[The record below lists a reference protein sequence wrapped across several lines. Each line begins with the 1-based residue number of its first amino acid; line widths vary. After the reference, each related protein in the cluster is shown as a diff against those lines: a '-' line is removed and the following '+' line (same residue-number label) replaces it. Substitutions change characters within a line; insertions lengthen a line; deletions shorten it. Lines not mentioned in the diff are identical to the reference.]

1 MFGDKFV
8 LEYVVREFL
17 LLVLLLYQL
26 LVATSGAGDGLE
38 SDLPQVKSTP
48 AGNPLINL
56 VSNTRTAIKPLSSK
70 DELPKKRKPA
80 NRLNELSGKEWI
92 KFTKSWFKHSPPPR
106 DRKKLI
112 HPAGFPETL
121 VREFV
126 EFFTKPNMWVLD
138 PFLGTGSTLLAA
150 RAAMRNAVG
159 IEINPRYASMARSRL
174 EEAPP
179 HDGTRQL
186 VIQGNSRNLRNILE
200 KDDIREVDFCIT
212 SPPYW
217 NQLKR
222 SSMRQRERK
231 QSGLDTRY
239 SDDPED
245 IGNISG
251 YKEFLYTQERI
262 FDEVYQVMKF
272 GGYLV
277 VVTNNVFSEGRLYP
291 LAFDTL
297 TSLAETWVPKDERV
311 WLHDDKRL
319 LPLGIYNAWVGNR
332 SHQYCLVF
340 RKEQTHGSPAKM
352 NEPLRS
358 L

>member
-1 MFGDKFV
+1 
-8 LEYVVREFL
+8 
-17 LLVLLLYQL
+17 
-26 LVATSGAGDGLE
+26 
-38 SDLPQVKSTP
+38 LPQNEEIRKNRTP
-48 AGNPLINL
+48 
-56 VSNTRTAIKPLSSK
+56 V
-70 DELPKKRKPA
+70 

-106 DRKKLI
+106 DRTKLI

-150 RAAMRNAVG
+150 RAAGRNAVG
-159 IEINPRYASMARSRL
+159 VEINPRYASMARSRL
-174 EEAPP
+174 EAAPSSA
-179 HDGTRQL
+179 GTQQL
-186 VIQGNSRNLRNILE
+186 VLQGNSRSLQKIFVEN
-200 KDDIREVDFCIT
+200 KFQEVDFCIT

-222 SSMRQRERK
+222 ASLRQRERK
-231 QSGLDTRY
+231 KKGLDTNY

-245 IGNISG
+245 IGNISNYG
-251 YKEFLYTQERI
+251 EFLNAQKQVFE
-262 FDEVYQVMKF
+262 EVHGIMKVD
-272 GGYLV
+272 GYLV

-291 LAFDTL
+291 LAFETL
-297 TSLAETWVPKDERV
+297 TTLAKTWVPKDERV

-340 RKEQTHGSPAKM
+340 RKE
-352 NEPLRS
+352 
-358 L
+358 

>member
-1 MFGDKFV
+1 LEEDVFWDKFV

-56 VSNTRTAIKPLSSK
+56 VSNTRMPIKPLSSI
-70 DELPKKRKPA
+70 DEVPKKRRPV
-80 NRLNELSGKEWI
+80 NRLNDLSGKEWI

-106 DRKKLI
+106 DRTKLI

-138 PFLGTGSTLLAA
+138 PFLGTGSTLIAA
-150 RAAMRNAVG
+150 RAAGRNAIG
-159 IEINPRYASMARSRL
+159 IEISARYASMAKSRL

-186 VIQGNSRNLRNILE
+186 VIRGNSIGLQEILAE
-200 KDDIREVDFCIT
+200 NKVPQVDFCIT

-222 SSMRQRERK
+222 ASLRQRERK
-231 QSGLDTRY
+231 QKGLDTDY
-239 SDDPED
+239 SNDPDD
-245 IGNISG
+245 IGNIAK
-251 YKEFLYTQERI
+251 YEVFLDAQKKI
-262 FDEVYQVMKF
+262 FDGVYGIMKE

-277 VVTNNVFSEGRLYP
+277 VVTNNVFSAGRLHP
-291 LAFDTL
+291 LAFETL
-297 TSLAETWVPKDERV
+297 TSLANTWVPKDEKL

-332 SHQYCLVF
+332 SHQYCLIF
-340 RKEQTHGSPAKM
+340 RKE
-352 NEPLRS
+352 L
-358 L
+358 

>member
-1 MFGDKFV
+1 M
-8 LEYVVREFL
+8 
-17 LLVLLLYQL
+17 
-26 LVATSGAGDGLE
+26 
-38 SDLPQVKSTP
+38 
-48 AGNPLINL
+48 
-56 VSNTRTAIKPLSSK
+56 
-70 DELPKKRKPA
+70 
-80 NRLNELSGKEWI
+80 

-106 DRKKLI
+106 DKTKLI

-150 RAAMRNAVG
+150 RAAGRNGVG
-159 IEINPRYASMARSRL
+159 VEINPRYASMARSRL

-179 HDGTRQL
+179 TDATRQVVL
-186 VIQGNSRNLRNILE
+186 RGDSRLLRSILGRTGAH
-200 KDDIREVDFCIT
+200 DFDFCIT

-222 SSMRQRERK
+222 SSFRQRERK
-231 QSGLDTRY
+231 QIGLDTSY

-245 IGNISG
+245 IGNINN
-251 YKEFLYTQERI
+251 YEMFLDAQKQI
-262 FDEVYQVMKF
+262 FDEVFAVTKV

-277 VVTNNVFSEGRLYP
+277 IVTNNVFSDGRLYP
-291 LAFDTL
+291 LAFETL
-297 TSLAETWVPKDERV
+297 TTLARTWVPKDEKI

-332 SHQYCLVF
+332 SHQYCLIF
-340 RKEQTHGSPAKM
+340 RKEG
-352 NEPLRS
+352 
-358 L
+358 

>member
-38 SDLPQVKSTP
+38 SDLPQVKSTA

-56 VSNTRTAIKPLSSK
+56 VSNVGTPIKLLSSN
-70 DELPKKRKPA
+70 DEFPKKRRPV
-80 NRLNELSGKEWI
+80 NRLNDLSGKEWI

-106 DRKKLI
+106 DRTKLI

-150 RAAMRNAVG
+150 RAAGRNAVG
-159 IEINPRYASMARSRL
+159 VEINPRYAAMARSRL
-174 EEAPP
+174 EEIASS
-179 HDGTRQL
+179 DGTRQL
-186 VIQGNSRNLRNILE
+186 VLQGNSRDLRKILE
-200 KDDIREVDFCIT
+200 KDYVREVDFCIT

-222 SSMRQRERK
+222 ASLRQRERK
-231 QSGLDTRY
+231 QNGLDTNY
-239 SDDPED
+239 GDNPED
-245 IGNISG
+245 IGNIG
-251 YKEFLYTQERI
+251 DYEEFLDAQERI
-262 FDEVYQVMKF
+262 FSEVYGVMKV

-277 VVTNNVFSEGRLYP
+277 VVTNNVFSQGRLYP

-297 TSLAETWVPKDERV
+297 TSLAESWVPKDERV

-332 SHQYCLVF
+332 SHQYCLIF
-340 RKEQTHGSPAKM
+340 RKEK
-352 NEPLRS
+352 
-358 L
+358 

>member
-1 MFGDKFV
+1 LCFFRLEEDVFWDKFV

-56 VSNTRTAIKPLSSK
+56 VSNTRTPIKPLSSNV
-70 DELPKKRKPA
+70 EVPKKRRPV

-106 DRKKLI
+106 DRTKLI

-138 PFLGTGSTLLAA
+138 PFLGSGSTLLAA
-150 RAAMRNAVG
+150 RAAGRNAVG
-159 IEINPRYASMARSRL
+159 VEINSRYASIARSRL
-174 EEAPP
+174 EEIPP
-179 HDGTRQL
+179 SEGTLQL
-186 VIQGNSRNLRNILE
+186 VFQGDSRDLRKILE
-200 KDDIREVDFCIT
+200 KSDVHEVDFCIT

-222 SSMRQRERK
+222 ASLRQRERR
-231 QSGLDTRY
+231 QNGLDTKY
-239 SDDPED
+239 SDEPED
-245 IGNISG
+245 IGNISN
-251 YKEFLYTQERI
+251 YEEFLDVQEGI
-262 FDEVYQVMKF
+262 FYEVYGVMKA

-291 LAFDTL
+291 LAFETL
-297 TSLAETWVPKDERV
+297 TTLAKTWVPKDERV

-332 SHQYCLVF
+332 SHQYCLIF
-340 RKEQTHGSPAKM
+340 RKP
-352 NEPLRS
+352 
-358 L
+358 

>member
-56 VSNTRTAIKPLSSK
+56 VSNIWTQIKPLSSK
-70 DELPKKRKPA
+70 YEIRKKRRPV
-80 NRLNELSGKEWI
+80 NRLNDLSGKEWI

-106 DRKKLI
+106 DKTKLI

-126 EFFTKPNMWVLD
+126 EFFTKRNMWVLD

-150 RAAMRNAVG
+150 RAAGRNAVG
-159 IEINPRYASMARSRL
+159 VEINPRYTAMARSRL

-179 HDGTRQL
+179 FNGTRQL
-186 VIQGNSRNLRNILE
+186 VLHGDSRDLRKILVN
-200 KDDIREVDFCIT
+200 DGVREVDFCIT

-222 SSMRQRERK
+222 ASLRQRERK
-231 QSGLDTRY
+231 QSGLDTNY
-239 SDDPED
+239 SDNPED
-245 IGNISG
+245 IGNISN
-251 YKEFLYTQERI
+251 YEEFLTTQERI
-262 FDEVYQVMKF
+262 FDEVYAVMKI

-277 VVTNNVFSEGRLYP
+277 VVTNNVFSDGRLHP

-297 TSLAETWVPKDERV
+297 TSLGKTWVPKDERV

-340 RKEQTHGSPAKM
+340 RKESPH
-352 NEPLRS
+352 NSVP
-358 L
+358 

>member
-1 MFGDKFV
+1 MFWDKFV

-56 VSNTRTAIKPLSSK
+56 VSNIWTQIKPLSSK
-70 DELPKKRKPA
+70 YEIRKKRRPV
-80 NRLNELSGKEWI
+80 NRLNDLSGKEWI

-106 DRKKLI
+106 DKTKLI

-126 EFFTKPNMWVLD
+126 EFFTKRNMWVLD

-150 RAAMRNAVG
+150 RAAGRNAVG
-159 IEINPRYASMARSRL
+159 VEINPRYTAMARSRL

-179 HDGTRQL
+179 FNGTRQL
-186 VIQGNSRNLRNILE
+186 VLHGDSRDLRKILVN
-200 KDDIREVDFCIT
+200 DGVREVDFCIT

-222 SSMRQRERK
+222 ASLRQRERK
-231 QSGLDTRY
+231 QSGLDTNY
-239 SDDPED
+239 SDNPED
-245 IGNISG
+245 IGNISN
-251 YKEFLYTQERI
+251 YEEFLTTQERI
-262 FDEVYQVMKF
+262 FDEVYAVMKI

-277 VVTNNVFSEGRLYP
+277 VVTNNVFSDGRLHP

-297 TSLAETWVPKDERV
+297 TSLGKTWVPKDERV

-340 RKEQTHGSPAKM
+340 RKESPH
-352 NEPLRS
+352 NSVP
-358 L
+358 

>member
-38 SDLPQVKSTP
+38 SDLPQVKSTA

-56 VSNTRTAIKPLSSK
+56 VSNVGTPIKLLSSN
-70 DELPKKRKPA
+70 DEFPKKRRPV
-80 NRLNELSGKEWI
+80 NRLNDLSGKEWI

-106 DRKKLI
+106 DRTKLI

-150 RAAMRNAVG
+150 RAAGRNAVG
-159 IEINPRYASMARSRL
+159 VEINPRYAAMARSRL
-174 EEAPP
+174 EEIASS
-179 HDGTRQL
+179 DGTRQL
-186 VIQGNSRNLRNILE
+186 VLQGNSRDLRKILE
-200 KDDIREVDFCIT
+200 KDYVREVDFCIT

-222 SSMRQRERK
+222 ASLRQRERK
-231 QSGLDTRY
+231 QNGLDTNY
-239 SDDPED
+239 SDNPED
-245 IGNISG
+245 IGNIG
-251 YKEFLYTQERI
+251 DYEEFLDAQERI
-262 FDEVYQVMKF
+262 FSEVYGIMKV

-277 VVTNNVFSEGRLYP
+277 VVTNNVFSQGRLYP

-297 TSLAETWVPKDERV
+297 TSLAESWVPKDERI

-332 SHQYCLVF
+332 SHQYCLIF
-340 RKEQTHGSPAKM
+340 RKEK
-352 NEPLRS
+352 
-358 L
+358 

>member
-1 MFGDKFV
+1 M
-8 LEYVVREFL
+8 
-17 LLVLLLYQL
+17 
-26 LVATSGAGDGLE
+26 
-38 SDLPQVKSTP
+38 KSTA

-56 VSNTRTAIKPLSSK
+56 VSIARTPIKLLSSK
-70 DELPKKRKPA
+70 AELSKKRRPV
-80 NRLNELSGKEWI
+80 NRLNDLSGKEWI

-106 DRKKLI
+106 DRTKLI

-150 RAAMRNAVG
+150 RAARRNAVG
-159 IEINPRYASMARSRL
+159 VEINPRYASMARSRL

-179 HDGTRQL
+179 SDGTRQL
-186 VIQGNSRNLRNILE
+186 VLQGNSRSLQEILNE
-200 KDDIREVDFCIT
+200 NKVQEVDFCIT

-222 SSMRQRERK
+222 ASLRQRERK
-231 QSGLDTRY
+231 QKGLDTNY
-239 SDDPED
+239 SEDPED
-245 IGNISG
+245 IGNISD
-251 YKEFLYTQERI
+251 YEEFLDAQKQI
-262 FDEVYQVMKF
+262 FDEVYGIMKV

-291 LAFDTL
+291 LAFETL
-297 TSLAETWVPKDERV
+297 TTLAKTWVPKDERV
-311 WLHDDKRL
+311 WLHDDKPL

-340 RKEQTHGSPAKM
+340 RKE
-352 NEPLRS
+352 
-358 L
+358 

>member
-1 MFGDKFV
+1 MFWNKFV

-26 LVATSGAGDGLE
+26 LVATSGAGDGSE
-38 SDLPQVKSTP
+38 SDLPQVKSTA

-56 VSNTRTAIKPLSSK
+56 VPSMRTPIKLLSSEI
-70 DELPKKRKPA
+70 ELRKKRRPV
-80 NRLNELSGKEWI
+80 NRLNDLSGKEWI

-106 DRKKLI
+106 DRTKLI

-121 VREFV
+121 VREFI
-126 EFFTKPNMWVLD
+126 EFFTKRQMWVLD

-150 RAAMRNAVG
+150 RAAGRNAVG
-159 IEINPRYASMARSRL
+159 VEINPRYASMARTRL

-186 VIQGNSRNLRNILE
+186 VIQGDSRDLGKILV
-200 KDDIREVDFCIT
+200 KDNVREVDFCIT

-222 SSMRQRERK
+222 ANLRQRQRT
-231 QSGLDTRY
+231 QNGLDTKY

-245 IGNISG
+245 IGNISN
-251 YKEFLYTQERI
+251 YEEFLDTQERI
-262 FDEVYQVMKF
+262 FDEVYGVMKV

-277 VVTNNVFSEGRLYP
+277 VVTNNVFSEGRLHP

-297 TSLAETWVPKDERV
+297 TSLAKTWVPKDERV

-340 RKEQTHGSPAKM
+340 RKELPHDSIPQ
-352 NEPLRS
+352 E
-358 L
+358 

>member
-1 MFGDKFV
+1 MLWDKFV

-38 SDLPQVKSTP
+38 SDLPQVKSTA

-56 VSNTRTAIKPLSSK
+56 VSNVGTPIKLLSSN
-70 DELPKKRKPA
+70 DEFPKKRRPV
-80 NRLNELSGKEWI
+80 NRLNDLSGKEWI

-106 DRKKLI
+106 DRTKLI

-126 EFFTKPNMWVLD
+126 EFFTKRNMWVLD

-150 RAAMRNAVG
+150 RAAGRNAVG
-159 IEINPRYASMARSRL
+159 VEINPRYAAMARSRL
-174 EEAPP
+174 EEIATS
-179 HDGTRQL
+179 DGTRQL
-186 VIQGNSRNLRNILE
+186 VLQGNSRDLRKILE
-200 KDDIREVDFCIT
+200 KDYVREVDFCIT

-222 SSMRQRERK
+222 ASLRQRERK
-231 QSGLDTRY
+231 QNGLDTNY
-239 SDDPED
+239 SDNPED
-245 IGNISG
+245 IGNIG
-251 YKEFLYTQERI
+251 DYEEFLDAQERI
-262 FDEVYQVMKF
+262 FSEVYGVMKV

-277 VVTNNVFSEGRLYP
+277 VVTNNVFSQGRLYP

-297 TSLAETWVPKDERV
+297 TTLAESWVPKDERV

-332 SHQYCLVF
+332 SHQYCLIF
-340 RKEQTHGSPAKM
+340 RKE
-352 NEPLRS
+352 E
-358 L
+358 

>member
-1 MFGDKFV
+1 MFWDKIV

-56 VSNTRTAIKPLSSK
+56 VSNTRTPIKPLSSK
-70 DELPKKRKPA
+70 DEIPKKRVPV
-80 NRLNELSGKEWI
+80 NRLNDLSGKDWI
-92 KFTKSWFKHSPPPR
+92 KFTKSWFIHSPPPR
-106 DRKKLI
+106 DRTKLI
-112 HPAGFPETL
+112 HPASFPETL

-126 EFFTKPNMWVLD
+126 EFFTKRYMWVLD

-150 RAAMRNAVG
+150 RAAGRNAVG

-174 EEAPP
+174 EAAPSS
-179 HDGTRQL
+179 DGTQQ
-186 VIQGNSRNLRNILE
+186 VVFQGDSRTLRKILE
-200 KDDIREVDFCIT
+200 GTEVHEFDLCIT

-222 SSMRQRERK
+222 ASLRQRERK
-231 QSGLDTRY
+231 RKGLDTNY
-239 SDDPED
+239 SGDPED
-245 IGNISG
+245 IGNIG
-251 YKEFLYTQERI
+251 NYEIFLDAQKQI
-262 FDEVYQVMKF
+262 FDEVFAATKV

-277 VVTNNVFSEGRLYP
+277 VVTNNVFSGGRLYP
-291 LAFDTL
+291 LAFETL
-297 TSLAETWVPKDERV
+297 TSLAKTWVPKDERI

-332 SHQYCLVF
+332 SHQYCLIF
-340 RKEQTHGSPAKM
+340 RKE
-352 NEPLRS
+352 N
-358 L
+358 

>member
-1 MFGDKFV
+1 
-8 LEYVVREFL
+8 
-17 LLVLLLYQL
+17 LLLYQL

-56 VSNTRTAIKPLSSK
+56 VSNIWTQIKPLSSK
-70 DELPKKRKPA
+70 YEIRKKRRPV
-80 NRLNELSGKEWI
+80 NRLNDLSGKEWI

-106 DRKKLI
+106 DKTKLI

-126 EFFTKPNMWVLD
+126 EFFTKRNMWVLD

-150 RAAMRNAVG
+150 RAAGRNAVG
-159 IEINPRYASMARSRL
+159 VEINPRYTAMARSRL

-179 HDGTRQL
+179 FNGTRQL
-186 VIQGNSRNLRNILE
+186 VLHGDSRDLRKILVN
-200 KDDIREVDFCIT
+200 DGVREVDFCIT

-222 SSMRQRERK
+222 ASLRQRERK
-231 QSGLDTRY
+231 QSGLDTNY
-239 SDDPED
+239 SDNPED
-245 IGNISG
+245 IGNISN
-251 YKEFLYTQERI
+251 YEEFLTTQERI
-262 FDEVYQVMKF
+262 FDEVYAVMKI

-277 VVTNNVFSEGRLYP
+277 VVTNNVFSDGRLHP

-297 TSLAETWVPKDERV
+297 TSLGKTWVPKDERV

-340 RKEQTHGSPAKM
+340 RKESPH
-352 NEPLRS
+352 NSVP
-358 L
+358 

>member
-1 MFGDKFV
+1 MFGDKFM

-26 LVATSGAGDGLE
+26 LVATSGAGDGSE

-56 VSNTRTAIKPLSSK
+56 VSNTRTPIKPLSSK
-70 DELPKKRKPA
+70 HELRKKRTPV
-80 NRLNELSGKEWI
+80 NRLNELSGREWI

-106 DRKKLI
+106 DRTKLI

-121 VREFV
+121 VREFI
-126 EFFTKPNMWVLD
+126 EFFTKPSMWVLD

-150 RAAMRNAVG
+150 RAAGRNAIGV
-159 IEINPRYASMARSRL
+159 EINPRYASLARSRL
-174 EEAPP
+174 KDAPP
-179 HDGTRQL
+179 SDGTRQL
-186 VIQGNSRNLRNILE
+186 ILQGDSRDLRKILE
-200 KDDIREVDFCIT
+200 TDDVREVDFCIT

-222 SSMRQRERK
+222 ASLRQRERK
-231 QSGLDTRY
+231 QNGLDTNY

-245 IGNISG
+245 IGNISN
-251 YKEFLYTQERI
+251 YEEFLDVQGRI
-262 FDEVYQVMKF
+262 FDEVYGVMKV

-291 LAFDTL
+291 LAFETL
-297 TSLAETWVPKDERV
+297 TTLAKTWVPKDERV

-332 SHQYCLVF
+332 SHQYCLIF
-340 RKEQTHGSPAKM
+340 RK
-352 NEPLRS
+352 
-358 L
+358 